1 MQPFESGSSPEDVKP
16 LQDRLD
22 ALEQRVVDA
31 INTGYRQTEA
41 LVMLSR
47 CLPLRYPLPR
57 MRSWAVSPDLALS
70 LYEIV
75 RERQPEWIIECGSG
89 VSSIVMGYA
98 LREIGRGR
106 LIAFEHLERF
116 VDTGTDLVS
125 RHELSEHVEIVHA
138 PLEPVELGGASWQWY
153 GKNVHSVL
161 EGKKADLLFVDGP
174 PGGTGP
180 LARYPALPVL
190 KAYLSPDVLVVLD
203 DAERSDEREI
213 LERWLKEHPEFSSQ
227 YLRHEKGTALLS
239 RSS

>member
-1 MQPFESGSSPEDVKP
+1 MPPVQAFESGSSPEQ
-16 LQDRLD
+16 LLDRLD
-22 ALEQRVVDA
+22 SLEQKVLEA

-47 CLPLRYPLPR
+47 CLPLRYPLPP

-70 LYEIV
+70 LYELV

-98 LREIGRGR
+98 LQEIGHGH

-116 VDTGTDLVS
+116 VEIGTDLVA
-125 RHELSEHVEIVHA
+125 RHALSEHVEIVHA
-138 PLEPVELGGASWQWY
+138 PLEPIELGGASWQWY

-180 LARYPALPVL
+180 QARYPALPVL
-190 KAYLSPDVLVVLD
+190 KAYLSPDALVVLD
-203 DAERSDEREI
+203 DAARADERDI
-213 LERWLKEHPEFSSQ
+213 LERWLKEHPEFRSQ